1 MQLEG
6 IPPPVDCCKYS
17 KPTLIGTLDKN
28 TTFACLHVDNSNH
41 VSYHSTPHIILFFT
55 KFGTFSCMRV
65 FTLALWS
72 YYCLNIP
79 YSGKLSREK
88 MFANFA
94 VL

>member
-1 MQLEG
+1 MTVANIVNPLSLG
-6 IPPPVDCCKYS
+6 RWIKILLLLAYMLTIVTMCHTILP
-17 KPTLIGTLDKN
+17 I
-28 TTFACLHVDNSNH
+28 FF
-41 VSYHSTPHIILFFT
+41 ILFFT
-55 KFGTFSCMRV
+55 KFGTFSCMRA
-65 FTLALWS
+65 FILALWS